1 MRGEVRAP
9 PGHFF
14 MTRITPAHAGRSWQ
28 LYHKTHQFQDHPRAC
43 GEKDQRH
50 PSVRRRGG
58 SPPRMRG
65 EAFDGIKKAAED
77 RITPAHAGRR
87 KSCNGRVVSIEDHP
101 RACGEKP
108 QPKPPPL
115 ELEGSPPRM
124 RGEEYL
130 VSPDVAKPRITPAHA
145 GRSLTVSPNRSGSRD
160 HPRACGEKPSSSA
173 VTCIQVGS
181 PPRMRGE
188 VTLCMMVTIRI
199 GITPAH
205 AGRR

>member
-1 MRGEVRAP
+1 MRGEEVRCNVQKCCW
-9 PGHFF
+9 G
-14 MTRITPAHAGRSWQ
+14 ITPAHAGRRQPGVEKHRPGW
-28 LYHKTHQFQDHPRAC
+28 DHPRAC
-43 GEKDQRH
+43 GEKTSIDRRCSSFTGSPPRMRGEVFPASMSCAGRGITPAHAGRRIKHYPYTGLQEDHPRACGEKTVCRACEQQR
-50 PSVRRRGG
+50 RG

-145 GRSLTVSPNRSGSRD
+145 GRS
-160 HPRACGEKPSSSA
+160 
-173 VTCIQVGS
+173 
-181 PPRMRGE
+181 
-188 VTLCMMVTIRI
+188 
-199 GITPAH
+199 
-205 AGRR
+205 